1 MPSPNAETKRGEC
14 SVTIERSIKL
24 GGLAIQLGMV
34 VAIAISGYE
43 FETVRF
49 GGPIHHQNQLVSDL
63 IGDILPPP
71 EYVLEAYM
79 ETTKLIEHPES
90 LPQRRARL
98 AELEAQF
105 NDREQYWRGS
115 DLDPKLQQIMQQD
128 AAPAAH
134 LFWADVDQGLLPAL
148 DRHDMPAAEAA
159 YAQIEQHYQTHR
171 HGIDELVSAS
181 NDLQASIATST
192 QKSVRAA
199 EAIILLLV
207 AGLFVAVTLGLRYI
221 KRATLDPLRIII
233 DALKRLAAGDTATR
247 IATPRK
253 DDELGELTGVFLDFR
268 AQLEAAGIDRDRQTE
283 LIVTTIG
290 AGLARLS
297 QGDLTV
303 RIDQNLQGPFAQLEE
318 DFNAA
323 LAALQATLGQ
333 VALATDNVSAGTRA
347 IHQSSDNLA
356 ERTQRQSVAI
366 AQTTLAVRDITT
378 TTDETAASASH
389 AREIVV
395 QTQSEAAQSGEV
407 LNRTIAAMGD
417 IEHASAEIVDII
429 SVIDGI
435 AFQTNLLALNA
446 GVEAARAGD
455 AGKGFAVVANEVR
468 ALAQRSA
475 DAARDIKNRITA
487 SGEMVSSGVGL
498 VGETGEAL
506 KRISARVGEISAII
520 DTIASGTLN
529 QATALRQVDSAMREM
544 DAVTRENARMVEDGT
559 QSIRHLAAE
568 ASRLRDHIGEF
579 RIELAAETAPP
590 ARARCAA

>member
-1 MPSPNAETKRGEC
+1 M
-14 SVTIERSIKL
+14 TIERSIKL

-34 VAIAISGYE
+34 IALAIGGYE

-79 ETTKLIEHPES
+79 ETTKLIEQPAS

-98 AELEAQF
+98 AELERQF

-115 DLDPKLQQIMQQD
+115 DLDPHLQAIMQND

-148 DRHDMPAAEAA
+148 AHHDMPAAQAA
-159 YAQIEQHYQTHR
+159 YARIEQHYQTHR

-181 NDLQASIATST
+181 NDLQAGIAERT
-192 QKSVRAA
+192 QQRVRIA
-199 EAIILLLV
+199 EITILLLV
-207 AGLFVAVTLGLRYI
+207 TSLFVAFTFGLRYI
-221 KRATLDPLRIII
+221 KRATLDPLRVII
-233 DALKRLAAGDTATR
+233 DALKRLAAGDAATHLE
-247 IATPRK
+247 IARK
-253 DDELGELTGVFLDFR
+253 DDEIGELTGVFLDFR
-268 AQLEAAGIDRDRQTE
+268 ARLEAAGRDRAHQTE
-283 LIVTTIG
+283 VIVTSIG

-303 RIDQNLQGPFAQLEE
+303 RINQNLEGPFAKLEA

-333 VALATDNVSAGTRA
+333 VALATDHVSAGARD

-356 ERTQRQSVAI
+356 ERTQRQSGAI
-366 AQTTLAVRDITT
+366 AQTTLAVREITA
-378 TTDETAASASH
+378 TTDETAASAGH
-389 AREIVV
+389 ARQIVV

-417 IEHASAEIVDII
+417 IERASAEIVDII
-429 SVIDGI
+429 AVIDGI

-475 DAARDIKNRITA
+475 EAASDIKHRISA
-487 SGEMVSSGVGL
+487 SGGLVSSGVAL
-498 VGETGEAL
+498 VGETGAAL
-506 KRISARVGEISAII
+506 QRISTRVGEISAII
-520 DTIASGTLN
+520 DTIASGTLH
-529 QATALRQVDSAMREM
+529 QATALRQVDTAMREM
-544 DAVTRENARMVEDGT
+544 DTVTHENARMVEEGT
-559 QSIRHLAAE
+559 RSIRNLAAE
-568 ASRLRDHIGEF
+568 ASRLRDHLGQF
-579 RIELAAETAPP
+579 RIEDATSTPAP
-590 ARARCAA
+590 ARERRAA